1 MQKKKGK
8 INFMLSLDSNTV
20 SDILRCRPD
29 VLERYEMETKKRSKI
44 AICDI
49 VYYEVVRG
57 LELIG
62 AKKKIKE
69 FMLMYEEMVHLQ
81 LDMKAIN
88 KAVDIYLEL
97 HKGQQIE
104 DNDIYIAAIAM
115 VNDCTLVTANDKHFS
130 RIEGLKYVNWRT

>member
-1 MQKKKGK
+1 MAQPLLHNIDGV
-8 INFMLSLDSNTV
+8 ITPQESTGFSRV
-20 SDILRCRPD
+20 ECQ
-29 VLERYEMETKKRSKI
+29 
-44 AICDI
+44 
-49 VYYEVVRG
+49 YEVVRG

-115 VNDCTLVTANDKHFS
+115 VNGCTLVTANEKHFS
-130 RIEGLKYVNWRT
+130 RIEGLTYANWRI